1 MNDTTSDSAEFQSDN
16 LQRFIFDNAAIRG
29 EWVHLSESWQHVTSR
44 RDYPVA
50 IQRLLGEMMAAA
62 ALLAATV
69 KIKGRLVLQIKS
81 SGPVTL
87 MMVECTSENTSR
99 AFAQWE
105 GDVADDASLS
115 EVTGE
120 GALAITI
127 DVEGAK
133 QPYQGVVSLKGDS
146 IASVLETY
154 FKQSEQLDTRIWL
167 AADSKAASGLF
178 LQQLPSTDNHDKEED
193 EEHWSRISHVAS
205 TVKITELLELGAGT
219 LLHRLF
225 HEEECRLLAA
235 TDLSFSCNCSRERVG
250 ETISLLGESDAK
262 SLLEEQGE
270 IEVACEFCNEHYQF
284 DKVDVARLFSTSP
297 RENSDSKTVH

>member
-87 MMVECTSENTSR
+87 MMVECTSENTLR

-120 GALAITI
+120 GALA
-127 DVEGAK
+127 
-133 QPYQGVVSLKGDS
+133 
-146 IASVLETY
+146 
-154 FKQSEQLDTRIWL
+154 
-167 AADSKAASGLF
+167 
-178 LQQLPSTDNHDKEED
+178 
-193 EEHWSRISHVAS
+193 
-205 TVKITELLELGAGT
+205 
-219 LLHRLF
+219 
-225 HEEECRLLAA
+225 
-235 TDLSFSCNCSRERVG
+235 
-250 ETISLLGESDAK
+250 
-262 SLLEEQGE
+262 
-270 IEVACEFCNEHYQF
+270 
-284 DKVDVARLFSTSP
+284 
-297 RENSDSKTVH
+297 